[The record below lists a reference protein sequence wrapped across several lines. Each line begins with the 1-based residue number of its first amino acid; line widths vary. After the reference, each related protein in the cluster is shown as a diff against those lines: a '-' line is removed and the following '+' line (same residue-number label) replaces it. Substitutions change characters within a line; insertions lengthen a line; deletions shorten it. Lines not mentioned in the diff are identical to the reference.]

1 MSRLYST
8 KMAMQGAKAQARAKA
23 LKKKVQGEFLGMGP
37 EERKY
42 GRPMSAAGSF
52 DYFHAL
58 RMGQIAHG
66 QLNGIKGTP
75 GEVKAK
81 LRARA
86 ETDAMH
92 RGSSVSHVPVGNPAP
107 RKRAGVMRKAE
118 RSVDE
123 IQRELELLQGTR
135 GTSKRVK
142 TLKLELTLAQGGKD
156 VTKVAPIKVTN
167 T

>member
-1 MSRLYST
+1 
-8 KMAMQGAKAQARAKA
+8 
-23 LKKKVQGEFLGMGP
+23 MGP

-52 DYFHAL
+52 DYFHACRL
-58 RMGQIAHG
+58 DQIAHG

-75 GEVKAK
+75 DEVKAK
-81 LRARA
+81 LRSRA
-86 ETDAMH
+86 ETDARH

-107 RKRAGVMRKAE
+107 RKRAGVMRKVE

-123 IQRELELLQGTR
+123 IQRELGSLHGSK
-135 GTSKRVK
+135 GTSKRVRQ
-142 TLKLELTLAQGGKD
+142 LKLELTLAQGRKG
-156 VTKVAPIKVTN
+156 VTKVAAIKVTS

>member
-8 KMAMQGAKAQARAKA
+8 KMAMQGAKAQARAKEA
-23 LKKKVQGEFLGMGP
+23 KRKVREEFMGMGP
-37 EERKY
+37 EEKKY

-52 DYFHAL
+52 DYFHAC

-75 GEVKAK
+75 EEVKGK
-81 LRARA
+81 LRFRA
-86 ETDAMH
+86 ETDARH

-107 RKRAGVMRKAE
+107 RKRAGVMRKVE
-118 RSVDE
+118 RSVEE
-123 IQRELELLQGTR
+123 IQRELEMLQGTR

-142 TLKLELTLAQGGKD
+142 TLRLELTLAEGKKG
-156 VTKVAPIKVTN
+156 VTTVAPIKLT
-167 T
+167 

>member
-8 KMAMQGAKAQARAKA
+8 KMAMQSKEAQARAKRE
-23 LKKKVQGEFLGMGP
+23 KDKVRKEFMGMGP
-37 EERKY
+37 EEKKY

-52 DYFHAL
+52 DYFHAC

-86 ETDAMH
+86 LTDARH

-107 RKRAGVMRKAE
+107 RRRAGAMRKVE
-118 RSVDE
+118 RSVGE
-123 IQRELELLQGTR
+123 IQRELETLQGTR

-142 TLKLELTLAQGGKD
+142 TLKLELTLAEGKKG
-156 VTKVAPIKVTN
+156 VTTVAPIKLTN